1 MKSAVPNED
10 FVPEAVFGLEFDHKL
25 NERQKFSASSEYS
38 PDVTDFLDYRLKSKA
53 SWEVLLD
60 EATNLSLKVSILDRY
75 DSTPNGKKANDL
87 DYTLTLLWSF

>member
-1 MKSAVPNED
+1 MTGRDSP
-10 FVPEAVFGLEFDHKL
+10 PESTRTLD
-25 NERQKFSASSEYS
+25 

-60 EATNLSLKVSILDRY
+60 EETNLSLKVSLLDRY